1 VIRPFVQIANRY
13 ARDVVAGKIPAC
25 SYVVAACRR
34 HLDDLERSKSPSFRF
49 RFNAA
54 AARARCVF
62 IEQMRHV
69 KGKWARKPIHLEP
82 FQVFIVCMI
91 FGWVVKKTGLRR
103 FIQVY
108 LELARKNAKSTLAA
122 AIAHAMF
129 TLDDEAGAEVYSGAT
144 TEKQAWEV
152 FGPARLMARNNPE
165 YREHYGIEVNAKS
178 LTIPESGAKFEPII
192 GNPGDGSSPHLA
204 IHDEFHEHRTSEQVD
219 AMQTGMGARQ
229 QPLQFIITTAGV
241 NLSGPCYEMRRHVIN
256 VLEGKAED
264 DGLFAMI
271 FTIDREDDWKDF
283 AVWRK
288 ANPNLGVSVNEDYLA
303 AQHRAALSRVDKRN
317 IILCKHLNLWM
328 TTNTAFFD
336 MLAWRKC
343 ARAMRFEE
351 FHGRRCFSMMDLA
364 SRVDIAAIVWIFPAG
379 GEFDIFQRFYL
390 PEETVMLAQNEHYRT
405 WREQGHITVTP
416 GASID
421 FDRIEEDFKET
432 AKHIELVHH
441 GYDPFQATQ
450 MVGHLEDAGIT
461 CVEVGATVRNFSDP
475 MKALYAA
482 TISRKIRHDG
492 NPVMEWMV
500 SNVVAHYDAK
510 GNVYPRKEAEANKID
525 GAVATIGGLSLA
537 LRHTDESSVY
547 DTSEVKEL

>member
-1 VIRPFVQIANRY
+1 MIRPYVQIANRY

-25 SYVVAACRR
+25 SYVAAACRR
-34 HLDDLERSKSPSFRF
+34 HLEDLKRSKTGKFRY
-49 RFNAA
+49 RFDAV
-54 AARARCVF
+54 AARARCAF

-69 KGKWARKPIHLEP
+69 KGKWARTPIRLEA
-82 FQVFIVCMI
+82 FQTFIVCVI
-91 FGWVVKKTGLRR
+91 FGWVHKKTDLRR
-103 FIQVY
+103 FRQVY

-129 TLDDEAGAEVYSGAT
+129 TLDGEAGAEIYSGAT

-152 FGPARLMARNNPE
+152 FGPARLMAKNNRE
-165 YREHYGIEVNAKS
+165 YKDHYGIEVNAKS
-178 LTIPESGAKFEPII
+178 LAIPENGAKFEPII

-229 QPLQFIITTAGV
+229 QPIQFIITTAGV
-241 NLSGPCYEMRRHVIN
+241 NLSGPCYEMRRHVVN

-264 DGLFAMI
+264 DNLFAMI

-283 AVWRK
+283 SVWPK
-288 ANPNLGVSVNEDYLA
+288 ANPNFGVSVNEDYLA
-303 AQHRAALSRVDKRN
+303 AQHRAAMSRPEKRN
-317 IILCKHLNLWM
+317 IILCKHLNLWL
-328 TTNTAFFD
+328 TSNIAFFD
-336 MLAWRKC
+336 MLSWRRC
-343 ARAMRFEE
+343 ARALRIEE
-351 FHGRRCFSMMDLA
+351 FAGRRCFSMMDLA
-364 SRVDIAAIVWIFPAG
+364 SRVDLAAVVFIFPSG
-379 GEFDIFQRFYL
+379 GEFDVFPRFYL
-390 PEETVMLAQNEHYRT
+390 PEETVMLPQNEHYRT
-405 WREQGHITVTP
+405 WREQGHLIVTP

-421 FDRIEEDFKET
+421 FDRIEGDYLET
-432 AKHIELVHH
+432 ARRVELVQH

-475 MKALYAA
+475 MKAVHAA
-482 TISRKIRHDG
+482 ILSRTIRHDG
-492 NPVMEWMV
+492 NPVMEWNM

-525 GAVATIGGLSLA
+525 GAVALIGGMNRA
-537 LRHTDESSVY
+537 LCHTDETSVY
-547 DTSEVKEL
+547 DTGEVKEL